1 MKLNFYDTHWKNTK
15 RNTVISAKKK
25 RNSNFQ
31 SRNGEIAFEE
41 SEREKKARHEIGQL
55 SRVLP
60 FSWSEVAK

>member
-1 MKLNFYDTHWKNTK
+1 MIRIGKILKE
-15 RNTVISAKKK
+15 ILSSPQKKK